1 MDAVFL
7 IHVRL
12 CGRECTREY
21 NCPSVDSVTSR
32 IGISRRHPGVKPTAL
47 VADDHPELLRGV
59 CGLLAS
65 RFDVVATARDGLEA
79 IDLAQRLAPDVIL
92 LDIVMPGLDGLQVA
106 ARLQELDLP
115 SRVVVMTSHA
125 YDDYVEQAFQAGVW
139 GFVRKMR
146 LATDLVRAL
155 DHVHDGR
162 LFLPSLGTLPTVAGS
177 AHAVQFHSY
186 DGHFIQGVSDL
197 ANRALQRGH
206 VVAVVATPAVR
217 VGVAE
222 RLQQYGWHAGE
233 LGEYGRYHAMDAAAS
248 LAGVMRDGHPDP
260 QRLSEGVAA
269 LERMRVE
276 AADTL
281 DPRLTLIGE
290 IAVPLLLDG
299 HVQDALEIE
308 RVWNGL
314 TRALPWLGVC
324 CYPMASFDDLKAPR
338 PFHDVCA
345 EHGFVSHAF

>member
-1 MDAVFL
+1 M
-7 IHVRL
+7 RL
-12 CGRECTREY
+12 SGM
-21 NCPSVDSVTSR
+21 
-32 IGISRRHPGVKPTAL
+32 GISRRHPGVKPTAL
-47 VADDHPELLRGV
+47 VVDDHPELLRAV
-59 CGLLAS
+59 CALLAS

-79 IDLAQRLAPDVIL
+79 IDLAQRLAPDLIL

-125 YDDYVEQAFQAGVW
+125 DDDDYVELAFQAGAR

-146 LATDLVRAL
+146 LATDLERAL

-177 AHAVQFHSY
+177 GAHAVQFHSY
-186 DGHFIQGVSDL
+186 DGRFIQGVSDL
-197 ANRALQRGH
+197 ANRALRRGH

-217 VGVAE
+217 GRVAE

-233 LGEYGRYHAMDAAAS
+233 LGEYGRYHAMDAEES
-248 LAGVMRDGHPDP
+248 LAGVMRDGRPDA
-260 QRLSEGVAA
+260 QRLGESVAA
-269 LERMRVE
+269 LERLRLE
-276 AADTL
+276 AADIV

-290 IAVPLLLDG
+290 IAVPLVLDG
-299 HVQDALEIE
+299 HMEEALEIE
-308 RVWNGL
+308 RVWNRL

-324 CYPMASFDDLKAPR
+324 CYPKACFDDLTAPQ
-338 PFHDVCA
+338 PFHEVCG
-345 EHGFVSHAF
+345 EHGFISHAF